1 MNRII
6 SFLLTFLMVFQTNF
20 ALAKGKIQNEDVKS
34 LAEIQAAI
42 TTTGTLTSGSACV
55 SSVGSLTGLAAGLFA
70 YDSTVPANIATGTTI
85 TAIPGTCSAGQ
96 IQLSANAVASGS
108 AQTLTFGGQASQLIN
123 DSKIWLSALTP
134 SQSLS
139 SAITTGSLGGGSG
152 GSKNYLTSY
161 KGNTGN
167 GNFEFGSTTGFAL
180 GHVALSNNF
189 PSGTPTFGSGAAGT
203 LSLAVTSSSPIAGN
217 YSGMYISSAATTA
230 GDFVSSNAF
239 NIDLADQAKVQAF
252 KISYSVPSG
261 LTNVNLS
268 GSSANSYAV
277 AIYDVTNASWIQP
290 AGAYNLVQG
299 TGIGTAIGTFQTSS
313 NGTSYRIVL
322 YNANA
327 TAGAAT
333 LSLDD
338 ITVGPQTLVQT
349 QIGVV
354 GQIIATGSITPPV
367 GYLYANGS
375 AVSRSQYADLF
386 SVIGTTYGVGDGS
399 TTFNLP
405 NLQGV
410 FARGAGTQTV
420 GGISQAATLGS
431 TQSDQI
437 QGHYHTSTNGVNIA
451 NYGSVGSDTG
461 TKGATTGTS
470 IFQTPLSAAIGSPIS
485 DGTNGT
491 PRSGA
496 ETHPAN
502 VAVAYHICYLKVA
515 QASAD
520 TDTRVVSMLTTSTA
534 SSTASTTTPFVYQ
547 TVLKDTHSAYNATT
561 GKYTIPISGDYFLVA
576 TGASSSG
583 GATIAPYVNGVIY
596 QSGLFTMNASSQLSG
611 SILLEGLKTGDIVDI
626 RTSSSTTTQTAGCSF
641 SIFKLS
647 GPSTILASDS
657 VIEKWN
663 TSVTSVVASGVGVVL
678 YTNKIKSTH
687 GAYNSSTGLFT
698 APISGAYL
706 IAGTFTG
713 NTVSGSN
720 GLNYL
725 YLEKNAGLDTLIG
738 SCTSNTITTT
748 LACSGSTLVSLNQGE
763 TASIAFADNSAQTIS
778 ASGTGSNTNSISIVR
793 VGN

>member
-1 MNRII
+1 MNRTI
-6 SFLLTFLMVFQTNF
+6 SFLLSFLIAFQTNF

-34 LAEIQAAI
+34 LAEIQAAV

-55 SSVGSLTGLAAGLFA
+55 SSVGSLTGLSAGLFV
-70 YDSTVPANIATGTTI
+70 YDTTVSTAIAAGTTI

-123 DSKIWLSALTP
+123 DSKIWLAALTP
-134 SQSLS
+134 SQTLS

-167 GNFEFGSTTGFAL
+167 GNFEFGNTTGFTL
-180 GHVALSNNF
+180 GHVALTNNF
-189 PSGTPTFGSGAAGT
+189 PSGTPTFGSGASGS
-203 LSLAVTSSSPIAGN
+203 LSLSVTSSSPIAGT
-217 YSGMYISSAATTA
+217 YSGMYISSAATAA
-230 GDFVSSNAF
+230 GDFVASNAY
-239 NIDLADQAKVQAF
+239 NIDLADQAKVSTF
-252 KISYSVPSG
+252 KFSYSIPSG

-268 GSSANSYAV
+268 GTSANSYGV
-277 AIYDVTNASWIQP
+277 AIYDVTNAVFIQP
-290 AGAYNLVQG
+290 AGTFNLVQG
-299 TGIGTAIGTFQTSS
+299 TGIGTAVGTFQTSS
-313 NGTSYRIVL
+313 NGTAYRIVV

-338 ITVGPQTLVQT
+338 ISVGPQSFNQT

-354 GQIIATGSITPPV
+354 GQIIATGSVTPPV

-420 GGISQAATLGS
+420 GGITQAATLGA
-431 TQSDQI
+431 TQGDQL
-437 QGHYHTSTNGVNIA
+437 QGHYHTGGSIYKYLGSGGTFSVSTIGGA
-451 NYGSVGSDTG
+451 NDTNTSVG
-461 TKGATTGTS
+461 A
-470 IFQTPLSAAIGSPIS
+470 PIS

-491 PRSGA
+491 PRTGT

-502 VAVAYHICYLKVA
+502 VAVAYHICYLKTA
-515 QASAD
+515 QASSD
-520 TDTRVVSMLTTSTA
+520 TDTRVVAISVNGSATFNG
-534 SSTASTTTPFVYQ
+534 SSSAIQYPISA
-547 TVLKDTHSAYNATT
+547 TVDTHSAVASNQIIVPVSGYYAIT
-561 GKYTIPISGDYFLVA
+561 GTQSNNV
-576 TGASSSG
+576 SG
-583 GATIAPYVNGVIY
+583 GQNNFNVSRNGSSIMGWQLNNNSGNGNRYTTSDVIKFNA
-596 QSGLFTMNASSQLSG
+596 GDVILFTGWQNSG
-611 SILLEGLKTGDIVDI
+611 S
-626 RTSSSTTTQTAGCSF
+626 SAGQQMSF
-641 SIFKLS
+641 AMNKLS
-647 GPSTILASDS
+647 GPSTLLASDS

-698 APISGAYL
+698 APISGTYL

-763 TASIAFADNSAQTIS
+763 TASIAFYDNSAQTIS